1 MARILDEDRVVHVR
15 GTPASGK
22 TTLAYLLRRYYEDRG
37 EPVVSVDGWHNIPD
51 PTAHLASLCVASG
64 YDEVKPN
71 NLLTMDLVFLVD
83 EAQQSY
89 LDSKLWLGIIKTQS
103 CSISGPKICLF
114 SSYGS
119 PATGPTQYPH
129 GSTPIHFGA
138 SQRVSISV
146 SSHPRAPN
154 ICLFYNKEEFSEVV
168 RLRSAEPTHK
178 LPIDPAASEYLYSIT
193 NGHPGAVTSLL
204 EYLFYVCRSLNYTL
218 A

>member
-15 GTPASGK
+15 GTPSSGK

-37 EPVVSVDGWHNIPD
+37 EPVISVDGWHNTPN

-71 NLLTMDLVFLVD
+71 NLLTWDVVFLFD

-89 LDSKLWLGIIKTQS
+89 QDSRLWLGIIKTQS
-103 CSISGPKICLF
+103 GKSSGPKIYLF

-129 GSTPIHFGA
+129 GSTLVHFGA
-138 SQRVSISV
+138 EQRVSISV
-146 SSHPRAPN
+146 SSNPRTPN
-154 ICLFYNKEEFSEVV
+154 ICLFYNEEEFSEVV
-168 RLRSAEPTHK
+168 RLQCANPIHK
-178 LPIDPAASEYLYSIT
+178 FAMDPDASEYLYSIT
-193 NGHPGAVTSLL
+193 NGHPGVVKSLL
-204 EYLFYVCRSLNYTL
+204 GYLFLVCRS
-218 A
+218 